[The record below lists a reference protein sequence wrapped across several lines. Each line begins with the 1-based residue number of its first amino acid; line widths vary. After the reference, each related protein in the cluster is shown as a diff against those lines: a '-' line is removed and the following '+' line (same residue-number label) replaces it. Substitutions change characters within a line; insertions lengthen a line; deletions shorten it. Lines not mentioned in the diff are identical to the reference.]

1 MAYQDYFDQVQ
12 QLYIAFYQRPADPD
26 GLYYWAQRLEV
37 AGGSLEGI
45 IDAFATSAEA
55 VSLYD
60 TNGDGKLDGNDNM
73 TVLVTA
79 IYQALFN
86 RAPDQ
91 TGLQFYVDALTSGSF
106 PDGRPATPG
115 RVALDILNGAQND
128 DRILVNNKTEAA
140 MRFTETLD
148 PGLDGQNYQATY
160 AGEADAQQGR
170 DFLGGVGV
178 VRSSIPD
185 QAETTKFIQDHV
197 ADSGDPIVSPPA
209 GQTFTL
215 TTALSETINGSAGDD
230 TITGLMD
237 GTNNTFNFNDQID
250 GGGGVDTLNLY
261 VGTGPQTAPL
271 GASVKNVEVINIIS
285 DGGGT
290 FDTDG
295 TDIDAEFFKGATQI
309 WQKGLT
315 SGGAS
320 IYNVGAGVTVGFANT
335 SVNNTVVVADGVNA
349 ANVVI
354 DKVGTGS
361 TIVFDETT
369 PGDLKA
375 VTVTGS
381 VVGAAALTVDSNN
394 IVETINLALT
404 SNSHVTFTNTTG
416 LTTIDASASTGDLTF
431 DLENDGVT
439 TVTTVV
445 LGSGDDTLTLYQ
457 SGPSPD
463 VTVTGG
469 AGRDIIDV
477 TQSGGGE
484 VATLVFNAGDTGI
497 TLATA
502 DSITGFTS
510 GEDKLDFNLT
520 AGSKSTFLNGG
531 TVDNFYTALSNAN
544 NQFIGTVQYFWSDD
558 GTNGYLFVDRNG
570 DGKADE
576 AIILVSVTSIDAK
589 DIIA

>member
-1 MAYQDYFDQVQ
+1 MAYQDYFNQVQ

-86 RAPDQ
+86 RTPDQ

-128 DRILVNNKTEAA
+128 DRILVDNKTEAA

-170 DFLGGVGV
+170 DFLRGVGV

-285 DGGGT
+285 DGSGT

-335 SVNNTVVVADGVNA
+335 SVLNTVVVADGVNA

-361 TIVFDETT
+361 TIAFKETT
-369 PGDLKA
+369 TGDLKA

-381 VVGAAALTVDSNN
+381 VAGAAALTVDSNN

-416 LTTIDASASTGDLTF
+416 LTTIDASASTGKLKF
-431 DLENDGVT
+431 DLQADGVT

-445 LGSGDDTLTLYQ
+445 LGSGDDTLILDPTKTN
-457 SGPSPD
+457 PN

-469 AGRDIIDV
+469 AGQDTITV
-477 TQSGGGE
+477 TTSGTN

-497 TLATA
+497 TLDTA
-502 DSITGFTS
+502 DSITGFKS

-520 AGSKSTFLNGG
+520 QGSKSTFLDGG
-531 TVDNFYTALSNAN
+531 KVDNFYTAVSNAN
-544 NQFIGTVQYFWSDD
+544 NQFNGTVQYFWSDD
-558 GTNGYLFVDRNG
+558 GTDGYLVVDRNG
-570 DGKADE
+570 DTKADE
-576 AIILVSVTSIDAK
+576 VIVLLGVTSIVAD